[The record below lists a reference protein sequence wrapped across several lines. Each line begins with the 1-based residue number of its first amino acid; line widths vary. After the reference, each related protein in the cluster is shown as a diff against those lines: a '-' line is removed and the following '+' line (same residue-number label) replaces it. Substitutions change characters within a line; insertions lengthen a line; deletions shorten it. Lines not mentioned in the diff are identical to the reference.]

1 MDFGNIITCKYY
13 SNFNNIR
20 VIDQSRVDEIS
31 LYGQPRAFYPH
42 VKDLWG
48 VGFKIDDSL
57 VTNAGL
63 SSVSAVCPYYEVE
76 QVPYIKKLFDNRIAY
91 SHISSSESFSNGYRV
106 FTALAY
112 KDIER
117 TYGAIVKLLPYGQN
131 LFCVFEHGCGVV
143 PINQQALLSTTTGQE
158 IKLSGTEV
166 VGSQVT
172 VISQDYG
179 ST

>member
-1 MDFGNIITCKYY
+1 
-13 SNFNNIR
+13 
-20 VIDQSRVDEIS
+20 VVDQSRIDEVS
-31 LYGQPRAFYPH
+31 LFGQPRSFYPH
-42 VKDLWG
+42 FKDLWG

-57 VTNAGL
+57 LTNGGL
-63 SSVSAVCPYYEVE
+63 SSVSAAYPYYEVE

-106 FTALAY
+106 FTELAY

-131 LFCVFEHGCGVV
+131 LFCVFEHGCGII

-158 IKLSGTEV
+158 IKLSGSEV